1 MRCPRCGHLE
11 DKVLDSRTSRSG
23 DLIRRRRACLACNRR
38 FTTREEVVRA
48 RLNVIKRD
56 GRREAFDRDKL
67 INGIQRACEKRPV
80 SAEQIETFVDALV
93 AEIENDYELEVP
105 SEKIGEKVMAHLET
119 LDEVA
124 YVRFASVYRRFKDVN
139 QFINAIR
146 GLVSRE

>member
-23 DLIRRRRACLACNRR
+23 DLIRRRRACMSCNHR

-48 RLNVIKRD
+48 RLTVIKRD
-56 GRREAFDRDKL
+56 GRRETFERDKL

-80 SAEQIETFVDALV
+80 SAEQIETFVDNLV
-93 AEIENDYELEVP
+93 VEIENDYELEVP

-146 GLVSRE
+146 GLVSRV

>member
-1 MRCPRCGHLE
+1 M
-11 DKVLDSRTSRSG
+11 
-23 DLIRRRRACLACNRR
+23 IRRRRACLDCNHR

-56 GRREAFDRDKL
+56 GRREAFERDKL
-67 INGIQRACEKRPV
+67 VSGVQRACEKRPV
-80 SAEQIETFVDALV
+80 SAQQIETFVDNLV
-93 AEIENDYELEVP
+93 AEIENEFELEVP
-105 SEKIGEKVMAHLET
+105 SEKIGEKVMASLEN

-146 GLVSRE
+146 GLVSRV

>member
-23 DLIRRRRACLACNRR
+23 DLIRRRRACMSCNHR

-48 RLNVIKRD
+48 RLTVIKRD
-56 GRREAFDRDKL
+56 GRRETFERDKL

-80 SAEQIETFVDALV
+80 SAEQIETFVDNLV
-93 AEIENDYELEVP
+93 VEIENDYELEVP

-146 GLVSRE
+146 GLVS